1 LWAAA
6 AKGTRISNGTTR
18 GRRAGQ
24 FDLRRRFQSGEKK
37 MDVKGLAAII
47 TGGGSGLGETTARAL
62 AAAGAKVAL
71 FDVVEDAAARVASD
85 IGGVACACD
94 VTDEASTAAAI
105 AKAKEANGPARIVVQ
120 CAGIAPPAKIV
131 GRKGPHGLDL
141 YNKVVSVNLVG
152 IFNVMRLAAADIAGL
167 DPLPTGERGVIINT
181 ASIAAFE
188 GQVGQAAYASSKA
201 GVVGLTL
208 PAARE
213 FAPIGI
219 RVVCIA
225 PGIFKTPMMA
235 GLPEEVQKTLGAS
248 VPFPSRLGDPQE
260 YAKLVMHI
268 VDNPYMNGE
277 TIRCDGALRMQ
288 G

>member
-1 LWAAA
+1 
-6 AKGTRISNGTTR
+6 
-18 GRRAGQ
+18 
-24 FDLRRRFQSGEKK
+24 
-37 MDVKGLAAII
+37 MDVKGQAAIV

-71 FDVVEDAAARVASD
+71 FDVVADAAERVAKD
-85 IGGVACACD
+85 IGGVACVCD
-94 VTDEASTAAAI
+94 VTNGESTEAAV
-105 AKAKEANGPARIVVQ
+105 AKAREAHGVARIVVQ

-131 GRKGPHGLDL
+131 GRKGPHSLDL
-141 YNKVVSVNLVG
+141 YAKVVSVNLIG
-152 IFNVMRLAAADIAGL
+152 IFNVMRLAAADIL
-167 DPLPTGERGVIINT
+167 TQEPLAPTGERGVIINT

-208 PAARE
+208 PSARE
-213 FAPIGI
+213 FAPSGL

-235 GLPEEVQKTLGAS
+235 GLPEETQRSLGAA
-248 VPFPSRLGDPQE
+248 VPFPSRLGDPGE
-260 YAKLVMHI
+260 YAKLAMSI
-268 VDNPYMNGE
+268 IDNPYLNGDV
-277 TIRCDGALRMQ
+277 IRVDGALRMQ

>member
-1 LWAAA
+1 MDI
-6 AKGTRISNGTTR
+6 KG
-18 GRRAGQ
+18 Q
-24 FDLRRRFQSGEKK
+24 
-37 MDVKGLAAII
+37 AAIV

-71 FDVVEDAAARVASD
+71 FDVVADAAERVAAD
-85 IGGVACACD
+85 IGGVACVCD
-94 VTDEASTAAAI
+94 VTNGESTEAAV
-105 AKAKEANGPARIVVQ
+105 AKAREAHGAARIVVQ

-131 GRKGPHGLDL
+131 GRKGPHALEL
-141 YNKVVSVNLVG
+141 YSKVVSVNLIG
-152 IFNVMRLAAADIAGL
+152 IFNVMRLAAADIL
-167 DPLPTGERGVIINT
+167 PLEPLATGERGVIINT

-208 PAARE
+208 PSARE
-213 FAPIGI
+213 FAPAGL

-235 GLPEEVQKTLGAS
+235 GLPEETQKSLGAA
-248 VPFPSRLGDPQE
+248 VPFPSRLGDPSE
-260 YAKLVMHI
+260 YAKLAMSI
-268 VDNPYMNGE
+268 IDNPYLNGE
-277 TIRCDGALRMQ
+277 VIRVDGALRMQ

>member
-1 LWAAA
+1 
-6 AKGTRISNGTTR
+6 
-18 GRRAGQ
+18 
-24 FDLRRRFQSGEKK
+24 
-37 MDVKGLAAII
+37 MDVKGQAAIV

-71 FDVVEDAAARVASD
+71 FDVVEDAAKKVAAD
-85 IGGVACACD
+85 IGGIACACD
-94 VTDEASTAAAI
+94 VTNDASTQAAI
-105 AKAKEANGPARIVVQ
+105 AKAREAHGVARIVVQ

-131 GRKGPHGLDL
+131 GKKGPHTLEL
-141 YNKVVSVNLVG
+141 YSKVVAVNLIG
-152 IFNVMRLAAADIAGL
+152 IFNVLRLAAADILTL
-167 DPLPTGERGVIINT
+167 DPLETGERGVVINT

-213 FAPIGI
+213 FAGSGV

-225 PGIFKTPMMA
+225 PGIFATPMMA
-235 GLPEEVQKTLGAS
+235 GLPEEVQKSLGAS
-248 VPFPSRLGDPQE
+248 VPFPSRLGNPQE
-260 YAKLVMHI
+260 YAKLVLHI
-268 VDNPYMNGE
+268 VDNAYLNGE
-277 TIRCDGALRMQ
+277 VIRVDGALRMQ

>member
-1 LWAAA
+1 M
-6 AKGTRISNGTTR
+6 
-18 GRRAGQ
+18 
-24 FDLRRRFQSGEKK
+24 E
-37 MDVKGLAAII
+37 VKGHAAIV

-71 FDVVEDAAARVASD
+71 FDLAEEAANRVAAD
-85 IGGVACACD
+85 IGGVACICD
-94 VTDEASTAAAI
+94 VANEESTQAAI
-105 AKAKEANGPARIVVQ
+105 AKARDAHGAARIVVQ
-120 CAGIAPPAKIV
+120 CAGIAPPVKIV
-131 GRKGPHGLDL
+131 GRKGAHPLNT
-141 YNKVVSVNLVG
+141 YNTVIGVNLVG
-152 IFNVMRLAAADIAGL
+152 TFNVMRLAAVDILGL
-167 DPLPTGERGVIINT
+167 EPLSTGERGVIINT

-213 FAPIGI
+213 FAPAGL

-235 GLPEEVQKTLGAS
+235 GLPEDVQKSLGAS
-248 VPFPSRLGDPQE
+248 VPFPSRLGDPGE
-260 YAKLVMHI
+260 YAKLVLHI

-277 TIRCDGALRMQ
+277 TIRCDGALRMS
-288 G
+288 